1 MAFLYKK
8 KNKNHLPPPLSLL
21 TTLLLLSSSL
31 SMKVHSFVLFPT
43 FLLSQVSR
51 AVPSWDDYSQQQQ
64 QHQHAPNNTLI
75 SDPEGNKLGAVASQS
90 EICSNIGGDILKKG
104 GNAADATVSFFF
116 FFFLLFFWR
125 RVREGRGGREGGG
138 RGRKKMNADIFFFL
152 CNRLLRFCVWE

>member
-1 MAFLYKK
+1 
-8 KNKNHLPPPLSLL
+8 
-21 TTLLLLSSSL
+21 
-31 SMKVHSFVLFPT
+31 MKVHSLVLFPT

-51 AVPSWDDYSQQQQ
+51 AVPSWDDYSQQ

-116 FFFLLFFWR
+116 FFFPFFPLFFL
-125 RVREGRGGREGGG
+125 
-138 RGRKKMNADIFFFL
+138 FFFL
-152 CNRLLRFCVWE
+152 FWVGVGRERGWGKG

>member
-1 MAFLYKK
+1 MAFFCK
-8 KNKNHLPPPLSLL
+8 KNKKNHLPLF

-51 AVPSWDDYSQQQQ
+51 AVPTWEDYSQQ

-90 EICSNIGGDILKKG
+90 EICSNIGGDILKQG
-104 GNAADATVSFFF
+104 GNAADATVSFFLFSF
-116 FFFLLFFWR
+116 FFPFFRAVGW
-125 RVREGRGGREGGG
+125 VVGGGG
-138 RGRKKMNADIFFFL
+138 RGRKKMNADIF
-152 CNRLLRFCVWE
+152 CY

>member
-8 KNKNHLPPPLSLL
+8 NKKNHLPPPLSLL
-21 TTLLLLSSSL
+21 TTLLLFSSSL
-31 SMKVHSFVLFPT
+31 SMKVHSLVLFPT

-51 AVPSWDDYSQQQQ
+51 AVPSWEDYSQ
-64 QHQHAPNNTLI
+64 HANQHAPNNTLI

-116 FFFLLFFWR
+116 FFPFFSLFFPS
-125 RVREGRGGREGGG
+125 
-138 RGRKKMNADIFFFL
+138 FFFL
-152 CNRLLRFCVWE
+152 FF

>member
-8 KNKNHLPPPLSLL
+8 KKKTHLPPPLSLL

-51 AVPSWDDYSQQQQ
+51 AVPTWEDYSQ
-64 QHQHAPNNTLI
+64 HANQHAPNDTLI

-90 EICSNIGGDILKKG
+90 EICSNIGGDILKQG
-104 GNAADATVSFFF
+104 GNAADATVRFFF
-116 FFFLLFFWR
+116 FFFPFFSSFFPLFSSFFSFF
-125 RVREGRGGREGGG
+125 GGGG
-138 RGRKKMNADIFFFL
+138 RGKGRE
-152 CNRLLRFCVWE
+152 RGWEEG

>member
-8 KNKNHLPPPLSLL
+8 NKKNPLSLF

-31 SMKVHSFVLFPT
+31 SMKVHSLVLFPT

-64 QHQHAPNNTLI
+64 HHAPNNTLI

-90 EICSNIGGDILKKG
+90 EICSNIGGDILKQG

-116 FFFLLFFWR
+116 FLF
-125 RVREGRGGREGGG
+125 
-138 RGRKKMNADIFFFL
+138 IFFFPL
-152 CNRLLRFCVWE
+152 FFPSFSLAKGRGEGRERGWEEG